1 MLFDVTTKGASVKLE
16 EAIGKKLAWLRNDR
30 EMSQAQ
36 LGEALGR
43 YLEKPWSRQAVNAAE
58 QGKRAF
64 TARDMVALALALE
77 TTVPSLLLN
86 FELPADGVELRSG
99 VQVSREEYRKLAF
112 HPADITGKS
121 STDLVEGIAT
131 LRDHY
136 QHIRDWNDVLTR
148 QIAQGE
154 TLLSL
159 AEQGAVLQ
167 KRAQERENA
176 EPVAE
181 ERDDG

>member
-1 MLFDVTTKGASVKLE
+1 MLFDVTTKGAGVKLE

-77 TTVPSLLLN
+77 TSVPSLLLN
-86 FELPADGVELRSG
+86 FQLPPEGVELQG
-99 VQVSREEYRKLAF
+99 GLQVSRDEYRKLAF
-112 HPADITGKS
+112 HPSDIAGKT
-121 STDLVEGIAT
+121 STDLLEGVA
-131 LRDHY
+131 RMRVYY
-136 QHIRDWNDVLTR
+136 QGVREWNDRLTR
-148 QIAQGE
+148 EIAHGE
-154 TLLSL
+154 TLLGFAQEG
-159 AEQGAVLQ
+159 AELQ
-167 KRAQERENA
+167 KAADGREA
-176 EPVAE
+176 SEASAE

>member
-1 MLFDVTTKGASVKLE
+1 MKLE

-77 TTVPSLLLN
+77 TSVPSLLLN
-86 FELPADGVELRSG
+86 FELPPEGVELQGGQSVR
-99 VQVSREEYRKLAF
+99 REEYRKLVF
-112 HPADITGKS
+112 HPADIVGKT
-121 STDLVEGIAT
+121 STDLVEGVARMRT
-131 LRDHY
+131 YYD
-136 QHIRDWNDVLTR
+136 QIRDWNDALTR
-148 QIAQGE
+148 EIALGE
-154 TLLSL
+154 TLLGL
-159 AEQGAVLQ
+159 AEQGAVYQ
-167 KRAQERENA
+167 KREDERENTA
-176 EPVAE
+176 PAVED
-181 ERDDG
+181 RDDG